1 MIPTLRSVDHFAYT
15 VPDLDEAI
23 ELFTTVFGAQPLYRQ
38 GPVQDIAGD
47 FMARQLA
54 VHPRASCYVSM
65 LRLGP
70 DANLE
75 LFAYTAP
82 GQRRVVP
89 DPRSPGGHELAFAV
103 RDVRAAVAWL
113 DGRLEVDRVDAHS
126 CSLRTSW
133 GMRLRLVQTTEDS
146 PQVGNLPGLTGV
158 SRVSYTVADLDSA
171 VAFLTGP
178 VGGSLVEHTS
188 DAAAVRVGPTPLVE
202 LRSCRGVTGDRPHNS
217 DVGGHHLAFAVDD
230 VVAASNYLATVPG
243 VRLLGTPQVIEEGGP
258 IDGVHWQ
265 YFTGPDGFQFELA
278 FAPPGLPFER
288 LIAAQRFRATPQRI

>member
-1 MIPTLRSVDHFAYT
+1 MIPTLRGVDHFAYT
-15 VPDLDEAI
+15 VADLDEAV

-38 GPVQDIAGD
+38 GPVQDTTGG

-54 VHPRASCYVSM
+54 VHPRAACYVSM

-103 RDVRAAVAWL
+103 RDLGAALAWL
-113 DGRLEVDRVDAHS
+113 DGRLRVDRVAAGS
-126 CSLRTSW
+126 CSVRTAW
-133 GMRLRLVQTTEDS
+133 GMRLRLVETAGDG
-146 PQVGNLPGLTGV
+146 PQLGELPGLTGV
-158 SRVSYTVADLDSA
+158 ARASYTVADLGAA
-171 VAFLTGP
+171 VAFLTGT
-178 VGGSLVEHTS
+178 VGGQLVERLT
-188 DAAAVRVGPTPLVE
+188 DTAVVRVGPTPPVE
-202 LRSCRGVTGDRPHNS
+202 LRSRAVPGDRPRNS

-230 VVAASNYLATVPG
+230 VAAASAHLATVPG
-243 VRLLGTPQVIEEGGP
+243 VRLLGTPQVIDEGGP

-288 LIAAQRFRATPQRI
+288 RTSAQRFRAVPERI